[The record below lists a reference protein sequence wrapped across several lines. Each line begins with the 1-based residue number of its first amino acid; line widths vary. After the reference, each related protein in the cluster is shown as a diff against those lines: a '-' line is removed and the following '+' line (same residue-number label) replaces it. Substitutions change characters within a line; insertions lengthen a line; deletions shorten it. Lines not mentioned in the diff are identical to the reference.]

1 MKKITA
7 TLLAIVATAATAF
20 AASLYAISEDRPI
33 SYDELPAEAK
43 TFIENYFAN
52 DEVSHIIFD
61 RDVIS
66 VDYNVTLTSGTKLE
80 FNSRGEWKEVDTRN
94 SIVPNAIIPQAI
106 AEYVKKNYPNREIT
120 EIKRDHTYIEVT
132 LKGGLELTF
141 NKNYKVVDVDD

>member
-61 RDVIS
+61 RHK
-66 VDYNVTLTSGTKLE
+66 T
-80 FNSRGEWKEVDTRN
+80 
-94 SIVPNAIIPQAI
+94 
-106 AEYVKKNYPNREIT
+106 
-120 EIKRDHTYIEVT
+120 
-132 LKGGLELTF
+132 
-141 NKNYKVVDVDD
+141 